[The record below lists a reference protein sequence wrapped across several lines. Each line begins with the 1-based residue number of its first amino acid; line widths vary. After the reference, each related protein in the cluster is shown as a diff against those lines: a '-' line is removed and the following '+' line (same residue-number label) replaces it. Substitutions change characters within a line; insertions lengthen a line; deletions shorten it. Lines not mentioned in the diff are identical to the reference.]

1 MFDFFLGDGRDAGEQ
16 ARRIVQRV
24 RQDVEEQGRSQLPH
38 HEHQV
43 ARSVF
48 FMYLNFERSAI
59 KRVFHF
65 AIFFYLSSNVQNTFE
80 LELPLCLG
88 TVLRSLRSIEIEE
101 KFRT

>member
-48 FMYLNFERSAI
+48 FMYLNFEHSAI
-59 KRVFHF
+59 KRVFFHF
-65 AIFFYLSSNVQNTFE
+65 AIFFTYLPTCRIHSN
-80 LELPLCLG
+80 
-88 TVLRSLRSIEIEE
+88 
-101 KFRT
+101 